1 MANICEDLLDEFEES
16 KKKKPPKKVTTKKVS
31 NKQSQKSSKVA
42 PVIEK
47 DQKPITQFFQHKK
60 EINMAKILIQKK
72 NSKTDITK
80 SNPNCNDTTL
90 DTTDE
95 YLPNDFSF
103 LVDDIIGYVKIR
115 EIA

>member
-1 MANICEDLLDEFEES
+1 
-16 KKKKPPKKVTTKKVS
+16 
-31 NKQSQKSSKVA
+31 
-42 PVIEK
+42 
-47 DQKPITQFFQHKK
+47 
-60 EINMAKILIQKK
+60 MAKILIQKK

-80 SNPNCNDTTL
+80 SNPNFNDTTL

>member
-16 KKKKPPKKVTTKKVS
+16 KKKPKKAAKKV
-31 NKQSQKSSKVA
+31 NQPRSSKVV